1 MARRERS
8 RLPAGQRREQIIAAA
23 TALVAERG
31 FWGLSMQDVADEC
44 GLTVPGLLHHVGSKD
59 GLLVAVL
66 EHRDAEDARSV
77 GEPHRRDA
85 GAAQV
90 GEPHPRD
97 PGAAQVGEPHPRDP
111 GAAQVGEPHPRDPGA
126 AQVGEP
132 HPRDPGAAQVGE
144 PHPRD
149 PGAAQVGEP
158 HPRDLRELCAALV
171 RRNAGQPEIVRL
183 FAVLAAESLAPD
195 HPAHDYFAARQRTV
209 LDSLA
214 ALAAPV
220 CADPEALAHQI
231 MATMDGLQLQWLR
244 DPAGTDL
251 VAMWRAA
258 AERLFAGLSG

>member
-8 RLPAGQRREQIIAAA
+8 RLPASQRREQIIAAA

-66 EHRDAEDARSV
+66 AHRDAEDSRAL
-77 GEPHRRDA
+77 GEPRPA
-85 GAAQV
+85 
-90 GEPHPRD
+90 
-97 PGAAQVGEPHPRDP
+97 
-111 GAAQVGEPHPRDPGA
+111 
-126 AQVGEP
+126 
-132 HPRDPGAAQVGE
+132 
-144 PHPRD
+144 
-149 PGAAQVGEP
+149 
-158 HPRDLRELCAALV
+158 DLRTLCAALV
-171 RRNAGQPEIVRL
+171 RRNATQPEIVRL

-214 ALAAPV
+214 TLAKPV
-220 CADPEALAHQI
+220 CDRPEALARQI
-231 MATMDGLQLQWLR
+231 MAAMDGLQLQWLR

-251 VAMWRAA
+251 VAMWRE
-258 AERLFAGLSG
+258 AEATLFAGLSG